1 MTAESERRIEAFE
14 IKSFRKLLG
23 VTYRDRKTNA
33 EIRQTVQNYV
43 GSQEPL
49 LATVKRRKLSWYA
62 HLTRHDSLAKTI
74 LQGTVQGGRRRGRQR
89 KSWLDNV
96 KSWTDLTTPELL
108 AASADRPT
116 WRQTSASASLRSPR
130 RRPRHGSDLT

>member
-1 MTAESERRIEAFE
+1 M
-14 IKSFRKLLG
+14 LG

-108 AASADRPT
+108 VASADRST
-116 WRQTSASASLRSPR
+116 WRRTSASAALRSPR